1 MAAAVRAMDNLFATT
16 SLSTGYATSRPPV
29 HPRIIDRIRQRLP
42 GHARFRRVLDVGC
55 GAGLSTRPL
64 HAIAEHCVGIDPVEA
79 MLRLTKLTSQQDD
92 FVTAHAE
99 ELPFR
104 ASSFDLI
111 AAAGSLNYV
120 DLNAFF
126 PQALRVLSPAGALV
140 VYDFSPGRRF
150 RHSPALSQWYSEF
163 ANRYPRAQDG
173 ALPLWPERL
182 AELARGFRPGWHE
195 SFEIGLTLDPQFYED
210 YVMTETSVAY
220 AVRQGADEREI
231 RNWCRQTLAPVFQ
244 GQAHEVVFEGYAA
257 WLEPAS

>member
-1 MAAAVRAMDNLFATT
+1 MNNLFATS

-29 HPRIIDRIRQRLP
+29 HPHIIDRIRGRLP
-42 GHARFRRVLDVGC
+42 GPARLRRVLDVGC

-64 HAIAEHCVGIDPVEA
+64 HTLADHCAGIDPVEP
-79 MLRLTKLTSQQDD
+79 MLHLAKRTNPQGD

-120 DLNAFF
+120 GLDAFF
-126 PQALRVLSPAGALV
+126 PEALRVLSPAGAMV

-163 ANRYPRAQDG
+163 AARYPRAQDG

-182 AELARGFRPGWHE
+182 AELAPSFRLRWHE
-195 SFEIGLTLDPQFYED
+195 NFEIGLTLEPQFYED

-220 AVRQGADEREI
+220 AVRQGAHEQEI
-231 RNWCRQTLAPVFQ
+231 RDWCRQTLAPVFQ
-244 GQAHEVVFEGYAA
+244 GRAHEVLFEGYIA
-257 WLEPAS
+257 WLEPLS